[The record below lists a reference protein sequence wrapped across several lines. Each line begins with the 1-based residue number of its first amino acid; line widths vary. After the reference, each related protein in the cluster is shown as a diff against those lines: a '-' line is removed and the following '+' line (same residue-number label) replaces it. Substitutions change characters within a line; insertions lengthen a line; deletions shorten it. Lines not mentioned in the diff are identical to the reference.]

1 MKKSLVEIYAMSICF
16 VMVIVFCFSFVSA
29 VVNFVEYHN
38 PTMALSDYYIKL
50 YSSNDEYTRH
60 WKQDR
65 LAKYTD
71 DEITS
76 QREAARESALSAE
89 KLGAKQ
95 DILEAVVTLFVS
107 AIFFVIHWI
116 LAARWR
122 AKTT

>member
-38 PTMALSDYYIKL
+38 PTMALPDYYIEK
-50 YSSNDEYTRH
+50 YSSNEAYTRN
-60 WKQDR
+60 WAKDKR
-65 LAKYTD
+65 AKYTD
-71 DEITS
+71 DEITA